1 MFVGNNDAFINISI
15 SKREIYKLKRNSRQE
30 KERERGGGG
39 IEEGGERYREMGKRE
54 GGGERGRG
62 RKREGERERGE
73 RRTVRHLF

>member
-39 IEEGGERYREMGKRE
+39 IEEGGERYREMGKR
-54 GGGERGRG
+54 GGDI
-62 RKREGERERGE
+62 
-73 RRTVRHLF
+73 